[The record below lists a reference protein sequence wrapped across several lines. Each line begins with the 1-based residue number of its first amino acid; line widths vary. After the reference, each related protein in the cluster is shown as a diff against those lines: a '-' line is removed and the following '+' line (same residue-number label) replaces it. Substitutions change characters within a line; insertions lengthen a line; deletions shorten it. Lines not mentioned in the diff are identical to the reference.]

1 MNLFHFEPYGLFV
14 IIDQVLNIMVRLLD
28 IYFSEVKTYFVTNMY
43 IKNDWYIEIIQSDR
57 NELWWLCLL
66 NLSSLL
72 FIERNYK
79 SLNLSSLLFIERKWR
94 LCNKDKPIYLLH
106 LSQQNVVALSRM
118 QRFMIKY
125 SIGLSY
131 CMWLFKPW
139 SMHLPV
145 NICSSYYLYQYK

>member
-1 MNLFHFEPYGLFV
+1 MIDILKLFNLTEMNC
-14 IIDQVLNIMVRLLD
+14 DD
-28 IYFSEVKTYFVTNMY
+28 S
-43 IKNDWYIEIIQSDR
+43 
-57 NELWWLCLL
+57 CLL

-125 SIGLSY
+125 SMSQLPSLSRVGY
-131 CMWLFKPW
+131 WDTF
-139 SMHLPV
+139 
-145 NICSSYYLYQYK
+145 